1 MSIEKQLIERS
12 ENKCELCNATEN
24 LTVYAVPPAKEKN
37 MDNAILIC
45 NTCNEQIE
53 DPEKVSPNHWRCLN
67 DSMWSEVEAVKV
79 MAWRMLSRLKSE
91 GWTQDLLDMMYLE
104 DETLKWARVTGEGS
118 DEEILKHRDVNGVEL
133 LHGDSVTIIK
143 DLVVKGGNFTAK
155 RGVAVRNIS
164 LVHDNH
170 EHIEGKVNKQRIVIL
185 TEFVKK
191 N

>member
-1 MSIEKQLIERS
+1 MSFEKELSERS
-12 ENKCELCNATEN
+12 GAKCELCSSTES
-24 LTVYAVPPAKEKN
+24 LVSYEVPPVKN
-37 MDNAILIC
+37 NTIDETILIC
-45 NTCNEQIE
+45 DTCNEQIK
-53 DPEKVSPNHWRCLN
+53 DPEKVNPNHWRCLN
-67 DSMWSEVEAVKV
+67 DSMWSEVDAIKV

-104 DETLKWARVTGEGS
+104 EETMKWAQVTGEGS

-133 LHGDSVTIIK
+133 FQGDSVTIIK

-155 RGVAVRNIS
+155 RGVPVRNIS